1 MIEITQELL
10 EKLRLI
16 KNHVLV
22 RCDRYN
28 ENIKVGKDKEIFLD
42 VTYEPERHSSTHGTV
57 FKIPEKIDALS
68 NTIINIEIGDDVHFH
83 YLTIQGCH
91 ADGRA
96 FAVVQENS
104 DIQSYY
110 AIPYQYLYCAVRRKL
125 LKGHLGSYK
134 MIPLNNWIL
143 VEPVY
148 EELEITKDG
157 IATNPI
163 AVAEKRYLKDIGIVA
178 AVDPSITSLKIGEK
192 VLFTA
197 QSDIPIEYDLHQSMP
212 KKYFRMLEDDIM
224 VCCDPKVNLLGP
236 SPKKVKELEMNQQSM
251 MGDLKAKLEEEEE
264 KRFHYAESFKNY
276 FNENNK
282 KIILP

>member
-1 MIEITQELL
+1 MIEITQQLL

-16 KNHVLV
+16 KNHVLI

-28 ENIKVGKDKEIFLD
+28 ENIKIGDNKEIFLD
-42 VTYEPERHSSTHGTV
+42 VTYEPEKHSSTHGTV
-57 FKIPEKIDALS
+57 FKIPEKIDSAS
-68 NTIINIEIGDDVHFH
+68 NTKINIEIGDDVHFH

-96 FAVVQENS
+96 FAVVKENS

-110 AIPYQYLYCAVRRKL
+110 AIPYQYLYCAVREVPN
-125 LKGHLGSYK
+125 GTK
-134 MIPLNNWIL
+134 MIPLNNWIM

-157 IATNPI
+157 VAVNPI
-163 AVAEKRYLKDIGIVA
+163 AISEKRYLKDIGIVA

-212 KKYFRMLEDDIM
+212 KKFFRMMENDIM
-224 VCCDPKVNLLGP
+224 VSCDPKVNLLGP
-236 SPKKVKELEMNQQSM
+236 SPKKVQEIEINQQSM
-251 MGDLKAKLEEEEE
+251 LGDLKEKLEQETE
-264 KRFHYAESFKNY
+264 KKRLYAESFKNY
-276 FNENNK
+276 WNDSK
-282 KIILP
+282 GKIILLNQ